1 MDQWLGRGA
10 SEPIIQTSS
19 FKVNLPC
26 SPYACTK
33 QLFRGSPKKFGCPF
47 WPSYTGSNNAKLRA
61 NYGKGVHENL
71 GSNMSLVSDPCLR
84 LVIYQMCVASEHLS
98 RTKWKWDTWLNCE
111 FAVRKKV
118 KALLSCNPFSCWFPS
133 KMARVSPLAFLTT
146 KKIAYIR
153 LLCPLYLV
161 LLYYYTYVPY
171 ISTLCLWSSLTSC
184 LCFLVYTVKI
194 YVPINIIRTFW
205 IKLKF

>member
-1 MDQWLGRGA
+1 
-10 SEPIIQTSS
+10 
-19 FKVNLPC
+19 
-26 SPYACTK
+26 
-33 QLFRGSPKKFGCPF
+33 
-47 WPSYTGSNNAKLRA
+47 
-61 NYGKGVHENL
+61 
-71 GSNMSLVSDPCLR
+71 MSLVSDSCLR
-84 LVIYQMCVASEHLS
+84 LVIYQMCVAIEHFS

-161 LLYYYTYVPY
+161 LTLLLY
-171 ISTLCLWSSLTSC
+171 LCPIYFHALPLEFVNLVSLFPC
-184 LCFLVYTVKI
+184 LHCKNI
-194 YVPINIIRTFW
+194 PIKVIRTFW
-205 IKLKF
+205 IKLKFKILSKKCEVSIFIEPSTWICFWEVNCLRQELVPSY